1 MRVVPLQPDAP
12 QPPRGAAPADAN
24 AFAATVSSAS
34 DALRRADGA
43 ENAYA
48 AHAGSLQDAV
58 LERARADVALAIVTA
73 AAQRATQAIQSIL
86 NLQI

>member
-12 QPPRGAAPADAN
+12 QPALPAPAGG
-24 AFAATVSSAS
+24 AFSRAVSAAA
-34 DALRRADGA
+34 DALQQADAA

-48 AHAGSLQDAV
+48 ARAGSLQDAV
-58 LERARADVALAIVTA
+58 LERARADVALSIATA
-73 AAQRATQAIQSIL
+73 AAGRATQAIQSIL